1 MSRDSGWESMQDMF
15 VFETLQLMEQLE
27 QIVLESEK
35 ASSFVA
41 SIHDIFRIMHTIKG
55 NAAMMQVE
63 NITSLAHSLEDL
75 FFFLREKNP
84 PDLDYVSLTD
94 ILLKAIDYTKYELA
108 DMKKGVK
115 SNKDPGQ
122 IIELSREYLA
132 YYKNPTGI
140 TIDLDVAPWPENIE
154 EAELDHLPESECTP
168 LEPTRYQA
176 LVFFEDNC
184 GMENVRAYLLVH
196 KLEELAVTQIRYA
209 PADIVENEASSAQI
223 CNEGFQVEFSSEF
236 SEEEIVNHL
245 QKTAFVKSLEI
256 HELQPAGSLSD
267 AEGKVGLESTGASV
281 PATVNNRDDTL
292 TSSRKAA
299 LISVNV
305 SKLDRLM
312 DLVGELVIAEAMVT
326 QNPELAGLSL
336 DNFFK
341 ASRQLSKITHDLQDI
356 VMSIRM
362 VPLAMTFQK
371 MHRIVRDMSHSL
383 NKQVRLELIGEDTE
397 VDKNIIEQISDPLIH
412 LIRNAVDH
420 GIEESHE
427 RQADGKAEYGLIQL
441 EAKNAGGDVWIII
454 RDDGRGLDKKKI
466 LAKAQE
472 QGLLTKGEHELTE
485 RDIYACILL
494 PGFSTK
500 KEVSE
505 FSGRGVGMDVVN
517 KNISHIGGSVLVDS
531 TPGQGTVI
539 SLKIPLTL
547 AIIEGMVIKVGPSSF
562 TIPMTSIRESFSVH
576 DHHIITDPTGNEMIL
591 IRGEAYSVLR
601 LHQLYQLQADSSYG
615 QAGIIIMVEYE
626 GRSICLLADALL
638 GEQQVVIKP
647 LPVFLQR
654 IRGKVCGI
662 SSCTLLGDGTISLI
676 LDVADLLNNC

>member
-140 TIDLDVAPWPENIE
+140 TIDLDIISAPDNLE
-154 EAELDHLPESECTP
+154 ETEQGHLPESECTP